1 LNFEEEMPTKK
12 DRRVTEKLLD
22 ELEIW
27 SLRYELDKCLR
38 EEPFNIE
45 KFSEIENELPEDYVL
60 GNDIIA
66 NLYEAVNRLP
76 NHEELPIWSYLVEI
90 RKSCDKLNIQER
102 HA

>member
-1 LNFEEEMPTKK
+1 LNFEEEMPIKK

-45 KFSEIENELPEDYVL
+45 EFSKIKEDLPDDYIL
-60 GNDIIA
+60 GDDIIA
-66 NLYEAVNRLP
+66 SLYEAVNKLP
-76 NHEELPIWSYLVEI
+76 NHEELPIWSYLVDM
-90 RKSCDKLNIQER
+90 RKILDELNIQER